1 MAGRRHAPEIRE
13 RALQLVANGEKQVDI
28 AAKIGVPGQTIS
40 SWVLKAGSLG
50 RMTGSEKIDERFTSK
65 EKQRILRVASA
76 LSEVELGAFLRKEGV
91 GEAQLKQWQ
100 AAVDAVLERPKR
112 RRKTD
117 KEKELERRN
126 KQLERE
132 LRRKEK
138 ALAEAA
144 ALLVLKKKVEEIW
157 GEEDDDT
164 NGTSD

>member
-1 MAGRRHAPEIRE
+1 M
-13 RALQLVANGEKQVDI
+13 
-28 AAKIGVPGQTIS
+28 
-40 SWVLKAGSLG
+40 
-50 RMTGSEKIDERFTSK
+50 
-65 EKQRILRVASA
+65 ASA

-138 ALAEAA
+138 ALAESA